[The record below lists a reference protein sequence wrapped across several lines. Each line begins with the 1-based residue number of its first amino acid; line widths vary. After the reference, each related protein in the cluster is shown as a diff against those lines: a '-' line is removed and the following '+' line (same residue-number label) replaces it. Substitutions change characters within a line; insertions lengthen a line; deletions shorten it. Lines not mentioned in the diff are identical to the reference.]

1 MFKLVIDDEI
11 SLCLVHQSFAPRYVE
26 LAKDNYEYLSAWLT
40 WPYICKTE
48 EDFRKFAQGS
58 LHNYADN
65 KSMVCAIEYQGEIVG
80 NIGFNT
86 IEVAVKK
93 VEIGYWL
100 AASAQGN
107 GIITRA
113 CQSLIDYA
121 FTHMNMDKV
130 EIAAA
135 VDNAPSRAVCKRLG
149 MTLEGVITNAE
160 KVGDRILSHA
170 IYGLHRID
178 TYKV

>member
-1 MFKLVIDDEI
+1 MFKLIIDDEI
-11 SLCLVHQSFAPRYVE
+11 NLCLVHQSFVPRYAA
-26 LAKDNYEYLSAWLT
+26 LAKDNYDHLSEWLA

-48 EDFRKFAQGS
+48 DDFKKFVLGS
-58 LHNYADN
+58 LHDYADN
-65 KSMVCAIEYQGEIVG
+65 KSMNCAIEYKGEIVG
-80 NIGFNT
+80 NISFNT
-86 IEVAVKK
+86 IDVAVKK

-100 AASAQGN
+100 ASRAQGN
-107 GIITRA
+107 GIMTRA

-121 FTHMNMDKV
+121 FNQMNMDKV

-135 VDNAPSRAVCKRLG
+135 VDNAPSRAVCERLG

-170 IYGLHRID
+170 IYGLHRI
-178 TYKV
+178 